1 LQDEKEELL
10 SDNQILALRNI
21 EMRKEIDTEHGKLV
35 LQVKELRDQFSK
47 SKIENLILA

>member
-1 LQDEKEELL
+1 LQLENLNITNKNLQDEKEELL

-35 LQVKELRDQFSK
+35 
-47 SKIENLILA
+47 